1 MPPKVDAF
9 RTSDVLK
16 GRQAMPE
23 GSFLHHLPG
32 NTWPL
37 LVSTWGLD
45 ARVYER
51 DEELPLG
58 PGDANVYIVLG
69 GCVLQER
76 FPFGA
81 GVTSTRITR
90 FRGVGELLGEAKLIA
105 PEASVTTVCLTTT
118 WVMPCS
124 VKRMNLLLRRQ
135 QEAQLALLR
144 SLEDRNRSDE
154 MIYCTPTRSPVQR
167 VGGLLLHLAGAA
179 GRTNSADPGHVTILG
194 PTQRDIADA
203 LLMGVSTVE
212 NAVRTLR
219 ETHGVIT
226 SRYRQFVVTDLLA
239 LRDIAMPS

>member
-16 GRQAMPE
+16 GRQAMPG

-45 ARVYER
+45 TRVYER

-58 PGDANVYIVLG
+58 PGDSSVYILLG

-76 FPFGA
+76 FPFGP
-81 GVTSTRITR
+81 GVASTRITR
-90 FRGVGELLGEAKLIA
+90 FRGAGELLGEAKLIA
-105 PEASVTTVCLTTT
+105 PEATVTTVCLTTT
-118 WVMPCS
+118 WVMPCP
-124 VKRMNLLLRRQ
+124 VQRMNLLLRRQ
-135 QEAQLALLR
+135 PEAQLALLR

-167 VGGLLLHLAGAA
+167 VGGLLLHLAAIA

-219 ETHGVIT
+219 DSHDAIT
-226 SRYRQFVVTDLLA
+226 TRYRQFAVTDLHA
-239 LRDIAMPS
+239 LRDIAMPA